1 MLINIIY
8 VLISLILIFIL
19 YIAIKGISRGVEAK
33 KNLKKNSKSI
43 ISTKKKLLS
52 KEILNLKKMHE
63 DKIINKKEFEKAK
76 KKLLS

>member
-43 ISTKKKLLS
+43 ISTKKK
-52 KEILNLKKMHE
+52 
-63 DKIINKKEFEKAK
+63 F
-76 KKLLS
+76 